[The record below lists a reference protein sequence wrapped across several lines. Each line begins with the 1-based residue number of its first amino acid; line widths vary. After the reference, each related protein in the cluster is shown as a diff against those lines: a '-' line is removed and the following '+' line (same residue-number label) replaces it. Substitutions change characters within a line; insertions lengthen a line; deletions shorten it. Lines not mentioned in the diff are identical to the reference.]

1 MRKVT
6 WIGVSCLVLAFVVSG
21 FFVLQLVRSIP
32 GAPTPIDGGQVRLE
46 GVGLT
51 IFASERGAGQTCTA
65 KDASGRAI
73 ALKEPSRSEKF
84 DDGGDVYYVLA
95 HSVEKVPAQTVEVV
109 CTDRS
114 TTYFASRRH
123 TAQTFLGPALAGLGS
138 FAVLGALGI
147 VLIIVGQRKRGP
159 RPVR

>member
-6 WIGVSCLVLAFVVSG
+6 WAGVGCVVLAFVVSG

-32 GAPTPIDGGQVRLE
+32 GAPTPIDGGPVRLD

-51 IFASERGAGQTCTA
+51 IFASKRGAGQTCTA
-65 KDASGRAI
+65 KDASRRAI

-84 DDGGDVYYVLA
+84 DDGGDIYYVVA
-95 HSVEKVPAQTVEVV
+95 HSVEKVPVQTVEVA
-109 CTDRS
+109 CTDQ
-114 TTYFASRRH
+114 TVTYFAGRRH

-138 FAVLGALGI
+138 FTVLSALGAVLVAI
-147 VLIIVGQRKRGP
+147 GQRKRGP
-159 RPVR
+159 QQVR

>member
-6 WIGVSCLVLAFVVSG
+6 WVGVGCLVLAFVVSG

-32 GAPTPIDGGQVRLE
+32 GAPTPIDGGPVRLD

-65 KDASGRAI
+65 KDANGRAI

-84 DDGGDVYYVLA
+84 DNGDVYYVVA
-95 HSVEKVPAQTVEVV
+95 HSVEKIPAQTVDVV
-109 CTDRS
+109 CTNQS
-114 TTYFASRRH
+114 ATYFAGRRH
-123 TAQTFLGPALAGLGS
+123 TAETFLGPALTALGS
-138 FAVLGALGI
+138 FVLFGALGT
-147 VLIIVGQRKRGP
+147 VLIVVAQRKRGP